1 MEDCKDVVS
10 LFEALLEDLFSII
23 LTWLEVILFSTI
35 KQISNSFLFTKSEQG
50 PFLFIFF
57 FL

>member
-1 MEDCKDVVS
+1 MEDCKDEVS
-10 LFEALLEDLFSII
+10 LFEALLEDLFSFI

-35 KQISNSFLFTKSEQG
+35 KQISNSFLFTKGEQG
-50 PFLFIFF
+50 LFLFIFF